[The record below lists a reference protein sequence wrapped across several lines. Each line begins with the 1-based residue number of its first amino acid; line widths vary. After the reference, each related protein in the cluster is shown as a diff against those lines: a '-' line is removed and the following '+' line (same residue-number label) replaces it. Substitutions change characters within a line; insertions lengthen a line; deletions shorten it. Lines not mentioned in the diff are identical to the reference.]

1 MHVFLSINL
10 CVHERQSHTKCN
22 ISFIRQTKER
32 YETKKGDRKNG
43 NTKLYFL
50 YYGYDDEKVVMI
62 IKGKYTLRNKFLKG
76 EIGIRMSVE
85 KNKII
90 RRKEEEV
97 RRGYTYNF
105 SIRTPYIHK

>member
-1 MHVFLSINL
+1 
-10 CVHERQSHTKCN
+10 
-22 ISFIRQTKER
+22 
-32 YETKKGDRKNG
+32 
-43 NTKLYFL
+43 
-50 YYGYDDEKVVMI
+50 MI

>member
-1 MHVFLSINL
+1 
-10 CVHERQSHTKCN
+10 
-22 ISFIRQTKER
+22 
-32 YETKKGDRKNG
+32 
-43 NTKLYFL
+43 
-50 YYGYDDEKVVMI
+50 MI
-62 IKGKYTLRNKFLKG
+62 IKREIYFKKQVFKG

-105 SIRTPYIHK
+105 SIRTPYIYK